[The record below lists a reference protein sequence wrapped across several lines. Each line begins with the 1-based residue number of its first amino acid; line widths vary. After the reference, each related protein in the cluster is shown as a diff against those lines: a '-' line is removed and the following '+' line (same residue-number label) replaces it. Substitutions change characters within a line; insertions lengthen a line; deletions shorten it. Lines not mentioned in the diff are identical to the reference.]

1 MVHNFYCFSV
11 MVNNESPKVS
21 SVEFAINI
29 LKQAQQNLYDYDY
42 NSAQVMIIIANQV
55 LEDLRIDFDHH
66 FKAEEMLKQLLSQ
79 SSG

>member
-1 MVHNFYCFSV
+1 

-66 FKAEEMLKQLLSQ
+66 FKTEEMLKQLLSQ